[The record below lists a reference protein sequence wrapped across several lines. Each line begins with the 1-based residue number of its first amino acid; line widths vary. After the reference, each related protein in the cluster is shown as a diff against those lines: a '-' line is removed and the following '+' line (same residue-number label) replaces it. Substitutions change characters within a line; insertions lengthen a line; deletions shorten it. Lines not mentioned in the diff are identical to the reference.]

1 MRNVLILPYY
11 VESNLEELDYLS
23 EGILEELIYL
33 FSTSSSLNAI
43 PRSTSFYFKNNPIP
57 LSEIK
62 ERFNVDFLISFGTEC
77 HQVVIFHAAVKR

>member
-1 MRNVLILPYY
+1 MRKVLILPYY

-43 PRSTSFYFKNNPIP
+43 PRSTSFYFKSNPIH

-62 ERFNVDFLISFGTEC
+62 ERFNVDFLIEG
-77 HQVVIFHAAVKR
+77 HVKYKEDL